1 MKYAYFPGCS
11 IHHSTAKE
19 YEKSCLAVSREL
31 GIELEEIPGWN
42 CCGSIDAVYSYDPN
56 ASLALAAR
64 NFTLAEKLSSN
75 IVTLCSACYFTLSR
89 ANKILQSDSEASEQ
103 VRKTYN
109 VQTGSDGVKV
119 RHFLDILVNDVG
131 YDVIAAHVRTPLKG
145 LKVASYYGCL
155 LVRPPGLG
163 SFDDPEHPRSL
174 EKVVETLGAK
184 SVELQDKTRCCGAS
198 LAITHEE
205 TMIEL
210 SKQILQNAKA
220 AGADCIVTVC
230 PLCQFNLD
238 AKQTD
243 IEARLGTKLNIPV
256 LFLTQLMGLAFG
268 LSDRELEI
276 GKNFTKFR
284 MSKSNADGHAVE
296 VVAEAK
302 HS

>member
-19 YEKSCLAVSREL
+19 YEKSCLAVSRKL
-31 GIELEEIPGWN
+31 GIDLEEIPGWN

-64 NFTLAEKLSSN
+64 NLTLAEKLSPN
-75 IVTLCSACYFTLSR
+75 IVTLCSACFFTLSR
-89 ANKILQSDSEASEQ
+89 ANRILQSDSDASEL

-109 VQTGSDGVKV
+109 VQADSDGVKI
-119 RHFLDILVNDVG
+119 RHFLDILVNDIG
-131 YDVIAAHVRTPLKG
+131 YDAIAEHVRRPLKD

-155 LVRPPGLG
+155 LVRPLGLG
-163 SFDDPEHPRSL
+163 SFDDPEHPKSL
-174 EKVVETLGAK
+174 EKVVETLGAT
-184 SVELQDKTRCCGAS
+184 SIELKDKTRCCGAS

-205 TMIEL
+205 TMIEM
-210 SKQILQNAKA
+210 SKRILQNAKA
-220 AGADCIVTVC
+220 AGANCIVTIC

-243 IEARLGTKLNIPV
+243 IEARLGTELKIPV

-268 LSDRELEI
+268 LSDQELEI
-276 GKNFTKFR
+276 GKNFVQLNR
-284 MSKSNADGHAVE
+284 SKLKSSARI
-296 VVAEAK
+296 
-302 HS
+302 